1 MPRHVPGNFVVKL
14 LYKKSQFRSWPHNTH
29 IPLQNIQELR
39 QFIEACIA
47 QKTAK
52 RGDAGIRAAGML
64 GIAGDGIVHEHRP
77 EFEHLEALAVETHAL
92 LHKENRPSGSQ
103 LDQGGSENHDWRC
116 KKKCKRR
123 KNDVKN
129 SLAKSIANGVNRIE
143 LDVKQ
148 WNSIIVEDSFR
159 DEHAFSQ
166 IQDQPYGNAQM
177 LNDFQNCVHVLLS
190 RRSSRVVGKRKGEQ
204 AGKGTVR
211 GVLEKR
217 SIVPGKR
224 GLARYV
230 LGTALCSRER
240 CRNNSEPSTCSAPT
254 LPRFALFVWRRRYRM
269 LFAVQW
275 ADGKK
280 FVTARCAAQRL
291 ESQ

>member
-1 MPRHVPGNFVVKL
+1 V
-14 LYKKSQFRSWPHNTH
+14 
-29 IPLQNIQELR
+29 
-39 QFIEACIA
+39 
-47 QKTAK
+47 
-52 RGDAGIRAAGML
+52 
-64 GIAGDGIVHEHRP
+64 
-77 EFEHLEALAVETHAL
+77 
-92 LHKENRPSGSQ
+92 
-103 LDQGGSENHDWRC
+103 WRC

-217 SIVPGKR
+217 SIVRGKR

-240 CRNNSEPSTCSAPT
+240 CRNKLGAFYLFGAGATNTEGSARFKRPQLNFYPRAARTPKQQHSTFYLFSANAAAVRAIRLAPT
-254 LPRFALFVWRRRYRM
+254 LQDALRG
-269 LFAVQW
+269 AVGGRKKIC
-275 ADGKK
+275 DGRVRSATPGIPVNVRWWK
-280 FVTARCAAQRL
+280 TLR
-291 ESQ
+291 